1 MTDLF
6 KSADKAAEEAAYV
19 ITNSLYN
26 YLVSAGWS
34 NSAARSIKV
43 ISTPSGFD
51 VKFEG
56 PAVEE
61 AQTLEYGDEYTRPT
75 GAIRKF
81 MNQAGALQKI
91 LLDRYEE
98 KLGDIL

>member
-1 MTDLF
+1 MTDLY
-6 KSADKAAEEAAYV
+6 KSAEEAAEEAAYI
-19 ITNSLYN
+19 ITSSLYN
-26 YLVSAGWS
+26 YLISAGWS
-34 NSAARSIKV
+34 VNAARSVKV
-43 ISTPSGFD
+43 VSTASGFD

-75 GAIRKF
+75 GAVRKF
-81 MNQAGALQKI
+81 MNQAGALQQV

-98 KLGDIL
+98 KLGEIL